1 MESRGIFQSNNAEKR
16 INRREVSLINNDD
29 KKKSTKSRKKSKNDD
44 NISNDIV
51 NDNINFESNNTIVI
65 SIVENR
71 AREIC
76 ISKLNTIDMSKIE
89 LYLTQDNHGYT
100 ETMSL
105 INDLQANEILLHD
118 GSKHR
123 IIAKKIE
130 EYSKDE
136 ELRILYISRQYF
148 DQDRGA
154 DMLKKV
160 IVGNVDR
167 DLIAKYTVLAGTYCL
182 LRYIENCQNIT
193 FPNHS
198 LRIEYASSM
207 TGRCNID
214 RRTSLNL
221 ELINNTKNGSQKQS
235 LFGVINYT
243 RTLVGARLLK
253 TNILRPSTGKF
264 NRI

>member
-1 MESRGIFQSNNAEKR
+1 MESRGIFHSSNITGKR
-16 INRREVSLINNDD
+16 INSRESVINNDD
-29 KKKSTKSRKKSKNDD
+29 KKKSTKARKKSSKNND
-44 NISNDIV
+44 ISNDIS
-51 NDNINFESNNTIVI
+51 NDELNFESNATIII

-76 ISKLNTIDMSKIE
+76 ISKLSTIDMSKIE
-89 LYLTQDNHGYT
+89 LYLIQDNHGYQ
-100 ETMSL
+100 ETMTL
-105 INDLQANEILLHD
+105 INDLQPNEILLHD
-118 GSKHR
+118 GSKQR

-130 EYSKDE
+130 EHSKHEDI
-136 ELRILYISRQYF
+136 RILYISRQYF

-221 ELINNTKNGSQKQS
+221 ELINNTKNGSQKES

-243 RTLVGARLLK
+243 RTIVGARLLK
-253 TNILRPSTGKF
+253 TNILRPSTGKMK
-264 NRI
+264 